1 MEKRDGRVLIVDD
14 NKELL
19 LGYEIF
25 LSQHFKT
32 IKTLSNPNLIPSTLQ
47 ESAYDVI
54 LLDMNFSAGAHTG
67 NEGFYWMKRILETDR
82 DASIIFI
89 TAYGDIELAVR
100 AIREGA
106 TDFVMKTWD
115 KEKILSTI
123 LSSWQLRRSRSE
135 IRNLKSKQ
143 RHLME
148 KENLNFDFCPSQSMA
163 MKDLMKTV
171 GKVAPTE
178 ANILILGE
186 NGTGKEVLAR
196 EIHRQ
201 SLRSRE
207 IFVSIDLGTIT
218 ETLFESELFGHV
230 AGAFT
235 GADTDKLGRI
245 EIASGGTL
253 FLDEIGNL
261 PLPLQAKLLSAIEK
275 REVVKVG
282 SSQAVPVD
290 IRLICATN
298 SNLYQL
304 CEEGEFRED
313 LLYRINNIQL
323 NLPPLRER
331 QEDIPLLAG
340 YFVEKFAERHHKP
353 GIRISKMALRQIS
366 KYYWKGNIRELR
378 NLVER
383 AVLLSEDALLKP
395 ADFAPYPGGPGNQK
409 EDDLNLERN
418 ERKLIEKALGKTGH
432 NKRLTAKALGIN
444 RTTLYNKI
452 RKYGIEPV

>member
-1 MEKRDGRVLIVDD
+1 MEKRDSRILIVDD

-25 LSQHFKT
+25 LSQHFNA
-32 IKTLSNPNLIPSTLQ
+32 IKTVSNPNLIPSLLK
-47 ESAYDVI
+47 ESVYDVI

-67 NEGFYWMKRILETDR
+67 NEGFYWMKRILESDR

-123 LSSWQLRRSRSE
+123 IAAWQLRRSRSE

-143 RHLME
+143 LHLME
-148 KENLNFDFCPSQSMA
+148 RENLQFDFCMSQSIA

-171 GKVAPTE
+171 EKVAPTE

-186 NGTGKEVLAR
+186 NGTGKELLAR

-201 SLRSRE
+201 SMRSRE

-230 AGAFT
+230 KGAYT
-235 GADTDKLGRI
+235 GADADKQGRI

-261 PLPLQAKLLSAIEK
+261 PLPLQAKLLTVIEK

-282 SSQAVPVD
+282 SSQTVPVD

-304 CEEGEFRED
+304 CEEGRFRED
-313 LLYRINNIQL
+313 LLYRINSIQL
-323 NLPPLRER
+323 NVPPLRER
-331 QEDIPLLAG
+331 QEDIPILAE

-353 GIRISKMALRQIS
+353 GIKISKMALRQIS

-378 NLVER
+378 NMIER
-383 AVLLSEDALLKP
+383 AVLLSEDTLLKP
-395 ADFAPYPGGPGNQK
+395 ADFSPYSGGPGTHR
-409 EDDLNLERN
+409 EDDLNLELN
-418 ERKLIEKALGKTGH
+418 ERKLIEKALGKNGN